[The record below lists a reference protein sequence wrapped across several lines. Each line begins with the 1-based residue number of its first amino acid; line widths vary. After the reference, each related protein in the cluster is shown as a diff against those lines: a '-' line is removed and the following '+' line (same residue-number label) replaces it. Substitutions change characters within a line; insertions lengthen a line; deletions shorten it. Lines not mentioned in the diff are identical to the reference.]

1 MSCLFSKPSLPV
13 KTYLLLL
20 IYAVKEELYLHCI
33 SVGVLTMSGAE
44 FLPSFCPTAWA
55 GAQVDLPLAPF
66 TPQPFETINSRVLHW
81 KSGPPQCAPEL
92 PAVLKCRAQDQMKG
106 LQLFIAGEF
115 NNQFIFIYQGICK
128 WKQILWS
135 CSFVSDY
142 KMYDLHDICN
152 AYAN

>member
-1 MSCLFSKPSLPV
+1 
-13 KTYLLLL
+13 
-20 IYAVKEELYLHCI
+20 
-33 SVGVLTMSGAE
+33 
-44 FLPSFCPTAWA
+44 
-55 GAQVDLPLAPF
+55 
-66 TPQPFETINSRVLHW
+66 
-81 KSGPPQCAPEL
+81 
-92 PAVLKCRAQDQMKG
+92 MKG